1 MSLLLLSEIL
11 GLFVNIMT
19 AYDRYSLP
27 NSENL
32 IQPIQMQLSQK
43 QKTFSQSFATF
54 LKTTSNFQ
62 HFQKKDDPHSFCVFE
77 IRGG

>member
-32 IQPIQMQLSQK
+32 VQPIQMQLSQK

-62 HFQKKDDPHSFCVFE
+62 KKDDPHSFCVFE